1 MLIPDQVMFLPQGK
15 VDFPYNN
22 STDVYLY
29 VACDTTFL
37 FYSSAWFMRFVV
49 TFN

>member
-1 MLIPDQVMFLPQGK
+1 MLIPDQMMFLPNEK
-15 VDFPYNN
+15 VDVSYTN
-22 STDVYLY
+22 SADVYLY

-37 FYSSAWFMRFVV
+37 FYSSVWFMRFVV